1 MHWTIAPT
9 AMEEHHHDDRTAEC
23 QLPPSRG
30 TSRPR
35 AAPRLHQL
43 HHVPCQDQEWEG
55 GHADRP
61 PSPGTMGP
69 PTQIPCTTLPAGE
82 STSPAR
88 PSNQRLRARPRAP
101 PVGRPTGRSTA
112 RRPPVAAAGFTS
124 SPRPAPAVR
133 LPHHSGFNANLTVT
147 RPATHFWGKKPSLRE
162 LLAAAAPAA
171 VPSRSDPAPSPEA
184 GKGEAHSGAVER
196 GHHMGQSNGRPPA
209 RDPYTD
215 PRKQLDEL
223 LKARLSNEE
232 FTRQLAQL
240 RCELLNECEYE
251 AESDGTSQT
260 QPTESG
266 SATPPTATR
275 LAEALTDFICCRWRA
290 AARRALGLGTDPA
303 AERQPD
309 APPPAA
315 LRLAVP
321 LCAAHGGRS
330 ADSSLASPPPV
341 ADDAAEAEAAARA
354 LDAIGARAND
364 TPQGSIPPCSART
377 GRSPLPSDSLRD
389 SAADSS
395 LASPPAVVDDAASKR
410 KS

>member
-1 MHWTIAPT
+1 
-9 AMEEHHHDDRTAEC
+9 
-23 QLPPSRG
+23 
-30 TSRPR
+30 
-35 AAPRLHQL
+35 
-43 HHVPCQDQEWEG
+43 
-55 GHADRP
+55 
-61 PSPGTMGP
+61 
-69 PTQIPCTTLPAGE
+69 
-82 STSPAR
+82 
-88 PSNQRLRARPRAP
+88 
-101 PVGRPTGRSTA
+101 
-112 RRPPVAAAGFTS
+112 
-124 SPRPAPAVR
+124 
-133 LPHHSGFNANLTVT
+133 
-147 RPATHFWGKKPSLRE
+147 
-162 LLAAAAPAA
+162 
-171 VPSRSDPAPSPEA
+171 
-184 GKGEAHSGAVER
+184 
-196 GHHMGQSNGRPPA
+196 MGQSNGRPPA

-215 PRKQLDEL
+215 PRKQLEEL

-240 RCELLNECEYE
+240 RCELLNQCEYE
-251 AESDGTSQT
+251 AESDGTGQT

-275 LAEALTDFICCRWRA
+275 LAEALADFICCRWRA
-290 AARRALGLGTDPA
+290 AARRALGLGTDSVA
-303 AERQPD
+303 GRQPD

-364 TPQGSIPPCSART
+364 TPQGSAPPCSART

-395 LASPPAVVDDAASKR
+395 LASPPAVADDAAEDGPLGSHGIEEEEFALHCIDEHAATAFALHCVDGSLAELRRRLAEVARRYGREGVLALLEHGADVAHPERYAIPQVLRADGNRVAVTFEPVCTVLLRSGADVLHVSRAPLLDRRLSR
-410 KS
+410 KYVRWAKPFVRWTWDVTWSFEF